1 MSGKQDSK
9 KGKAA
14 AESEEQTRAAPRKRT
29 NLGRPFTSSRARVA
43 SFTHHMNMTPEQE
56 REHAKKMAEARWAKH
71 RAERVAQGLP
81 PTKPRRPL
89 LSYEELLP
97 WLEKV
102 DEEFPK
108 ETFDTPEDRKRRAM
122 LLARRSLAH
131 DELEVAKSDGAD
143 KK

>member
-1 MSGKQDSK
+1 MSGKRAK
-9 KGKAA
+9 KA
-14 AESEEQTRAAPRKRT
+14 AESVEPTPAAPAKRN

-43 SFTHHMNMTPEQE
+43 SYTRHMNMTPEQE
-56 REHAKKMAEARWAKH
+56 RAHGKNMAEARWAKY

-89 LSYEELLP
+89 LSYDELLP

-102 DEEFPK
+102 DEEFPH
-108 ETFDTPEDRKRRAM
+108 EVFATPEDRKRRAI

-131 DELEVAKSDGAD
+131 DELEVAKSDEAGV
-143 KK
+143 K